1 MARLRM
7 TSSPWTEEYELS
19 EVTVIGRDAACSI
32 VVKDARISGAQVKIV
47 RLPDGRYQIENLGIE
62 FPTLVNNAQVNR
74 EYLNGGDA
82 IRVGA
87 TDFEFVDD
95 RLENRQTDKVTFDD
109 LQAVVA
115 MRQDASQELNFDQ
128 PAGETDLIGLRAEYD
143 KLRSA
148 YELVRAVGL
157 ESDIAKLLD
166 KVLDIAFAQFSA
178 DRGAILL
185 WDRLQQK
192 WSLTKVR
199 TQGAGDQL
207 RLSRSILQEVIE
219 KRDAVVSMDAPNDE
233 RFEGSESMTVSGI
246 RSALCVP
253 MISDDEVVGIIHL
266 DSPRAAGVFED
277 RDLQLLTTFAR
288 QAALVIRNAALRA
301 DLARTNVELTRAK
314 EVVEQTN
321 RVLQGKNEELVKL
334 VVRDPLT
341 KLYNHGYLRESVQ
354 KEIQRSQ
361 RGNLQ
366 FSLLLIDLDNF
377 RQVNEQFGHQIGDQM
392 LELFGDMLQNQ
403 ARRSDAGFR
412 LEERDV
418 TIRYGGDTF
427 AVLLPET
434 AKRGAAAKAERIR
447 GAVQEFDFFKY
458 NLPRVTVSIGV
469 SGFPDDGQE
478 QAKLLGAAEAALL
491 AAQQAG
497 ANQTVSYSPGLR
509 QISERKAD
517 EPEPEVGQVVALEK
531 VIRNYA
537 MRYVYQPIV
546 SADTRQIFAYEALC
560 RPAEGTFKSP
570 VELIHAAEG
579 AGKIRELGKAMREL
593 CIRPIE
599 QLKKP
604 RLLFINLHPLELN
617 LELLEWARGCP
628 WASRIVL
635 EVTES
640 AAIEEYERVHDL
652 LQHLKKFGFRIALD
666 DLGSGYSGLN
676 SLGQLG
682 PDFVKLD
689 MRLIKDIG
697 TDSRSARLI
706 KYILDFANGE
716 GMQVVGE
723 GVETADEVKVVTD
736 LGCHLLQGY
745 FFSKPQP
752 PFCELAAKK

>member
-7 TSSPWTEEYELS
+7 TSSPWSEEYDLGDI
-19 EVTVIGRDAACSI
+19 TVIGRDQACSI
-32 VVKDARISGAQVKIV
+32 VVKDARISAAQVKIS
-47 RLPDGRYQIENLGIE
+47 RLPDGRYAIENLGLE
-62 FPTLVNNAQVNR
+62 FPTLVNNTQLSR
-74 EYLNGGDA
+74 GYLSGGDS

-95 RLENRQTDKVTFDD
+95 RPENKQTDKVMIDD

-115 MRQDASQELNFDQ
+115 MRQDANQELTFDE
-128 PAGETDLIGLRAEYD
+128 PTGETDLAGLRAEYD

-157 ESDIAKLLD
+157 ESDITKLLD
-166 KVLDIAFAQFSA
+166 KVLDIAFAQFEA

-185 WDRLQQK
+185 WDRQQK
-192 WSLTKVR
+192 QWSLTKVR
-199 TQGAGDQL
+199 TQNPGDQL

-219 KRDAVVSMDAPNDE
+219 KRDAVVSVDVSQDA
-233 RFEGSESMTVSGI
+233 RFEGSESAIVTGI

-277 RDLQLLTTFAR
+277 KDLQLLTTFAR
-288 QAALVIRNAALRA
+288 QAALVIKNAALRA
-301 DLARTNVELTRAK
+301 DLARTNVELTQAK
-314 EVVEQTN
+314 EEVERAN
-321 RVLQGKNEELVKL
+321 RVLQEKNQELIKL

-341 KLYNHGYLRESVQ
+341 KLYNHAYLRESVQ
-354 KEIQRSQ
+354 QEIQRSQ
-361 RGNLQ
+361 RGSLQ
-366 FSLLLIDLDNF
+366 FALLLIDVDGF
-377 RQVNEQFGHQIGDQM
+377 RQVNEMFGHQVGDQM
-392 LELFGDMLQNQ
+392 LQLFGDLLQNQ
-403 ARRSDAGFR
+403 ARRSDVGFR

-427 AVLLPET
+427 AVLMPET
-434 AKRGAAAKAERIR
+434 AKRGAAAKAERLRTVI
-447 GAVQEFDFFKY
+447 QEFDFFKHK
-458 NLPRVTVSIGV
+458 LPRVTVSIGV
-469 SGFPDDGQE
+469 TGFPDDGQE

-509 QISERKAD
+509 QISDRVAEGS
-517 EPEPEVGQVVALEK
+517 EPEVGQVVALEK

-546 SADTRQIFAYEALC
+546 SADSRQIFAYEALC
-560 RPAEGTFKSP
+560 RPNEGTFKGP
-570 VELIHAAEG
+570 IELIHAAEG

-593 CIRPIE
+593 SIRPVD

-617 LELLEWARGCP
+617 LELLDWARGCP

-640 AAIEEYERVHDL
+640 AAIEEYERVNEL

-689 MRLIKDIG
+689 MRLIRDIG

-745 FFSKPQP
+745 FFAKPQP
-752 PFCELAAKK
+752 PFCELSAKT

>member
-1 MARLRM
+1 MARLRL

-19 EVTVIGRDAACSI
+19 EITVIGRDRACAI
-32 VVKDARISGAQVKIV
+32 VVKDSRIAGAQARISA
-47 RLPDGRYQIENLGIE
+47 LPDGRYEIEQLGLD
-62 FPTLVNNAQVNR
+62 FPTLVNDQPVTRADLT
-74 EYLNGGDA
+74 EGDS
-82 IRVGA
+82 IKIGA
-87 TDFEFVDD
+87 TEFEFVDD
-95 RLENRQTDKVTFDD
+95 RLENRQTDKVIVDD
-109 LQAVVA
+109 IQAVVS
-115 MRQDASQELNFDQ
+115 MRQDASRELSFDE
-128 PAGETDLIGLRAEYD
+128 PSGEIDLTELRSEYETLRA
-143 KLRSA
+143 A
-148 YELVRAVGL
+148 YELARAIGL
-157 ESDIAKLLD
+157 ETDIDKLLD
-166 KVLDIAFAQFSA
+166 RMLEIAFTRFSA
-178 DRGAILL
+178 ERSAILL
-185 WDRLQQK
+185 WDRQQQQ

-199 TQGAGDQL
+199 TLDPSEKL
-207 RLSRSILQEVIE
+207 HLSRSLLKEVIE
-219 KRDAVVSMDAPNDE
+219 TRDAVVSVDMASDD
-233 RFEGSESMTVSGI
+233 RFDDSDSAVVSGI

-253 MISDDEVVGIIHL
+253 MIDGDEVVGIIYL
-266 DSPRAAGVFED
+266 DSPRATKIFED
-277 RDLQLLTTFAR
+277 RDLQLLSTFAR
-288 QAALVIRNAALRA
+288 HAALVIKNAALRA
-301 DLARTNVELTRAK
+301 DLARANAELTKAK
-314 EVVEQTN
+314 EAVEQTN
-321 RVLQGKNEELVKL
+321 RVLQEKNQELEKL

-341 KLYNHGYLRESVQ
+341 KLYNHAYLRESVQ
-354 KEIQRSQ
+354 QEILRSQ
-361 RGNLQ
+361 RNNLQ
-366 FSLLLIDLDNF
+366 FSLLLLDVDNF
-377 RQVNEQFGHQIGDQM
+377 RQVNEMFGHQVGDQM
-392 LELFGDMLQNQ
+392 LRLFGDLLQNQ
-403 ARRSDAGFR
+403 ARRSDVGFR

-434 AKRGAAAKAERIR
+434 AKRGAAAKAERLR
-447 GAVQEFDFFKY
+447 AAVQGFDFFKY

-469 SGFPDDGQE
+469 TGFPDDGQE

-509 QISERKAD
+509 QISDRKPD
-517 EPEPEVGQVVALEK
+517 EPEPEVGQRVALEK

-546 SADTRQIFAYEALC
+546 SAETRQIFAYEALC

-570 VELIHAAEG
+570 VELLHAAEG
-579 AGKIRELGKAMREL
+579 AGKILELGKAMREL
-593 CIRPIE
+593 SIRPVD

-652 LQHLKKFGFRIALD
+652 LTHLKRFGFRIAID

-689 MRLIKDIG
+689 MRLIRDIG

-745 FFSKPQP
+745 FFSRPQP
-752 PFCELAAKK
+752 PFCELSSQ